1 MRAGGK
7 DEGPAALDGPDVADD
22 GVVEED
28 GLVLADDGETVLLGL
43 F

>member
-7 DEGPAALDGPDVADD
+7 DEGPAAPDRPDVADD